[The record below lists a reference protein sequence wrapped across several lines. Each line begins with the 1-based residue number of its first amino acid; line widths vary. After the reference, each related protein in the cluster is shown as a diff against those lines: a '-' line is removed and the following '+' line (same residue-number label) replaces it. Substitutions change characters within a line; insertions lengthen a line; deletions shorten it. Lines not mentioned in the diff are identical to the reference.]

1 MINIIFYQ
9 EIIRIK
15 FTMCRWLFNTNN
27 ICVRGSIIINID
39 IGVQAQLSSV
49 RPIIVMLHLQQIS
62 MLHLEL
68 LLNRGVLPPWKAAK
82 TGTIS
87 FKIRTN
93 EPNGL
98 IMYSRSGAQTRV
110 FDKSFSMVSKFKP
123 IHLHLLVI
131 PLTPT
136 IRRQNL
142 CAHENGLL
150 YVEVAKS

>member
-1 MINIIFYQ
+1 MLGTTRLARPFSS
-9 EIIRIK
+9 R
-15 FTMCRWLFNTNN
+15 TTRLLPLRSSTPLLF
-27 ICVRGSIIINID
+27 
-39 IGVQAQLSSV
+39 LL
-49 RPIIVMLHLQQIS
+49 RPQSDV
-62 MLHLEL
+62 
-68 LLNRGVLPPWKAAK
+68 VLPPWKAAK

-136 IRRQNL
+136 IRRQSL
-142 CAHENGLL
+142 CARGNSLL
-150 YVEVAKS
+150 YVEVAIS